1 MPLINQENGSSF
13 VELSQIP
20 SSSLTMDCH
29 GKRGRG
35 NEGGGGGVEIGLE
48 TGTSFGQGFARIRN
62 ANFVIFVLEYQK
74 EQREKNQVRI
84 VFINL

>member
-20 SSSLTMDCH
+20 SSSLTMNRH

-35 NEGGGGGVEIGLE
+35 NEGGGGVEIGLE
-48 TGTSFGQGFARIRN
+48 TGTSFGQG
-62 ANFVIFVLEYQK
+62 K
-74 EQREKNQVRI
+74 
-84 VFINL
+84 

>member
-20 SSSLTMDCH
+20 SSSLTMNRH

-35 NEGGGGGVEIGLE
+35 NEGGGGVEIGLE

-62 ANFVIFVLEYQK
+62 ANFVIFVSEYQK

>member
-1 MPLINQENGSSF
+1 ME
-13 VELSQIP
+13 
-20 SSSLTMDCH
+20 
-29 GKRGRG
+29 K
-35 NEGGGGGVEIGLE
+35 EGGEMREEGGGGVEIGLE

>member
-1 MPLINQENGSSF
+1 MDP
-13 VELSQIP
+13 V
-20 SSSLTMDCH
+20 SLNYHRYLQVRLRWTVME
-29 GKRGRG
+29 K
-35 NEGGGGGVEIGLE
+35 EGGEMREGGVEIGLE

>member
-20 SSSLTMDCH
+20 SSSLTMDRH
-29 GKRGRG
+29 GIRGRG
-35 NEGGGGGVEIGLE
+35 NEGEGGGVEIGLE

-62 ANFVIFVLEYQK
+62 ADFVIFVLEYQK

-84 VFINL
+84 VFIDL

>member
-20 SSSLTMDCH
+20 SSSLTMDRH
-29 GKRGRG
+29 GIRGRG
-35 NEGGGGGVEIGLE
+35 NEGGGVEIGLE
-48 TGTSFGQGFARIRN
+48 TGTSFGQGFPRIRN